1 MTIRK
6 RRKIFIWGMVNF
18 NWSLDINAGNM
29 VRALDKEKFKVYTMV
44 TSKEP
49 FERIPGVTYFKRYY
63 PDRVWFF
70 ISLVRA
76 FLICRTTLI
85 YRLGEFRQY
94 WWLCKLFRVK
104 TAHVL
109 GITSTI
115 FMEDYPRLDS
125 LHALS
130 ATMREECKALGI
142 PVKDKVLIN
151 PIRTEPFQKIRKV
164 RKVLTRA
171 IFIGHDFE
179 RKGVYDLLEIARNLQ
194 DIHFH
199 IVGGYPE
206 HLSKL
211 KDKLREESLTQQFTV
226 HGPLRQPE
234 LLEVM
239 NKCQL
244 HLLPS
249 RKEGRPKAAIEAAAA
264 GLPSVLY
271 EGYGAEEYLEDG
283 HNGFIVNTL
292 GQMQER
298 ISFILNTPSALIEM
312 SENTEEI
319 YKKFDL
325 REIVKEYEEMIDTL

>member
-1 MTIRK
+1 MTK
-6 RRKIFIWGMVNF
+6 KRKIFIWGLVNF

-29 VRALDKEKFKVYTMV
+29 IRAIDKDKYKVYTMV
-44 TSKEP
+44 TYKEP
-49 FERIPGVTYFKRYY
+49 YEKIPGVTYLTRYY
-63 PDRVWFF
+63 PDRIWLW

-76 FLICRTTLI
+76 FLICRVTLI

-115 FMEDYPRLDS
+115 FMDDYPRLTS

-130 ATMREECKALGI
+130 ETMRKECESLGI
-142 PVKDKVLIN
+142 PVKEKILTN
-151 PIRTEPFQKIRKV
+151 PIRTEPFQEIRMV
-164 RKVLTRA
+164 REKLTDA

-179 RKGVYDLLEIARNLQ
+179 RKGVYDLFYVAKKVP

-206 HLSKL
+206 HLNKFNQVIE
-211 KDKLREESLTQQFTV
+211 EESLHDRFTL
-226 HGPLRQPE
+226 HGPQKQE
-234 LLEVM
+234 SLL
-239 NKCQL
+239 KIIDTCQL

-264 GLPSVLY
+264 GLPSILY

-283 HNGFIVNTL
+283 ANGYIVSNKEE
-292 GQMQER
+292 MVEKV
-298 ISFILNTPSALIEM
+298 ILMIKDSSAFREM
-312 SENTEEI
+312 SENTEKL

-325 REIVKEYEEMIDTL
+325 REIAKEYEELIDTL